1 MKKILLLAVIGMF
14 LGSASEASAQNR
26 NRRNDG
32 FNDRDRIRQGVRTGR
47 LTRDEAREL
56 RNDERELRR
65 DRRETRRDGITREER
80 REIRRDEREQ
90 DREIRE
96 ELRDDDRNNRRRVR
110 GYNNRRGNGYYRRGA
125 GSRNHP
131 RFGRRY

>member
-1 MKKILLLAVIGMF
+1 MKKLLLLAVIAMF
-14 LGSASEASAQNR
+14 LGFSTEASAQNR

-32 FNDRDRIRQGVRTGR
+32 FNDRARIRRGVRTGR
-47 LTRDEAREL
+47 LTRDEARQV
-56 RNDERELRR
+56 RRDERELRR
-65 DRRETRRDGITREER
+65 DRREARRNGITREER

-96 ELRDDDRNNRRRVR
+96 ELRDGDRNNRRRIQ
-110 GYNNRRGNGYYRRGA
+110 RRGNGYYQRGA